1 MAVPAAP
8 LPAADAQRIAFISSG
23 GSSLRQLHELL
34 LKDIASQGHRVLVIA
49 PELSDGASRRL
60 TEIGAE
66 HATIAPEAA
75 GLKLFADWK
84 SIGGLK
90 QSLSDWAPD
99 VVVTSG
105 AQTMVHGAL
114 AAKGAGVQRV
124 ILIVDGLPE
133 HRFSGPLAADE
144 MPAWRYGQALRAAHA
159 VVFHNRDDHAL
170 LKKLGLVPPA
180 LPVAVVPGGGVDL
193 EGHSVLSLPPLDH
206 GLVFLMI
213 GGLDR
218 RRGVMDYC
226 AAAEKL
232 RQRSPTSRFLL
243 AVQRDEGALPIDIAD
258 IADIGRCVDVEF
270 LGFAERAADF
280 LAEAHVFVYPG
291 YAEGM
296 PEPLLKAL
304 ASGRPVVTADAAG
317 CRDVVDTRINGCLFA
332 PRDADA
338 LADAMESFLRRPDLI
353 PAMAR
358 ASRAK
363 AERMQTSAAVRS
375 ALMDLM
381 QLR

>member
-1 MAVPAAP
+1 MAMPAP
-8 LPAADAQRIAFISSG
+8 VPAADAQRIAFISPAG
-23 GSSLRQLHELL
+23 TSLRQLHELL
-34 LKDIASQGHRVLVIA
+34 FADIASLGHRLLVIA
-49 PELSDGASRRL
+49 PEFGGDALRRL
-60 TEIGAE
+60 EAIGVE
-66 HATIAPEAA
+66 HSTVVPEAA

-90 QSLSDWAPD
+90 QALTDWAPD
-99 VVVTSG
+99 VVVAYG

-114 AAKGAGVQRV
+114 AAKGAGVPRV
-124 ILIVDGLPE
+124 TLMIDGLPE
-133 HRFSGPLAADE
+133 HRFSGPLSADE

-170 LKKLGLVPPA
+170 LKKLGLVPAA
-180 LPVAVVPGGGVDL
+180 LPVTVVPGTGVELDRNPIL
-193 EGHSVLSLPPLDH
+193 ALPPLDQ
-206 GLVFLMI
+206 GLVFLMV

-226 AAAEKL
+226 AAATKL

-243 AVQRDEGALPIDIAD
+243 AVLRDEGAQPLDLAE
-258 IADIGRCVDVEF
+258 IGRCSDVEF
-270 LGFAERAADF
+270 LGFAERASEF
-280 LAEAHVFVYPG
+280 LSEAHVFVYPG

-317 CRDVVDTRINGCLFA
+317 CREVVDTRINGCLFK

-338 LADAMESFLRRPDLI
+338 LAEAMESFLRRPDLI

-363 AERMQTSAAVRS
+363 AERMQSSEAVKAS
-375 ALMDLM
+375 LLDLM